1 MAVRYCSELGENLQT
16 IVQRL
21 CANQDLLKLLYFSD
35 KDPLGHEDI
44 ENEVIQKEIQNK
56 LIKVVPIVGSK
67 ETAQCVA
74 VLRVIGGYKIP
85 GNTEFRTVKLAVE
98 IFVPLTQWFI
108 KSTNLRPFLIL
119 GEIQKALEGKTIN
132 GLGKLSGGDFNLNFI
147 SDEICSYEM
156 FFDITAYD

>member
-1 MAVRYCSELGENLQT
+1 MAVRYCSELGENLQ
-16 IVQRL
+16 IIIQRL

-44 ENEVIQKEIQNK
+44 DNEIIQKEIQNK
-56 LIKVVPIVGSK
+56 LIKVIPVVGPK

-85 GNTEFRTVKLAVE
+85 GNGEFKNVKLAIE
-98 IFVPLTQWFI
+98 IFVPLTQWFV

-119 GEIQKALEGKTIN
+119 GEIQKSLDGKSIN

-147 SDEICSYEM
+147 SDEVCSYEM
-156 FFDITAYD
+156 FFDIIAYD

>member
-1 MAVRYCSELGENLQT
+1 MSVRYCSELGENLQT

-44 ENEVIQKEIQNK
+44 DNEVIQKEIQNK
-56 LIKVVPIVGSK
+56 LIKVVPVVGPK
-67 ETAQCVA
+67 ETAQCVT

-85 GNTEFRTVKLAVE
+85 GNSEFKTVKLAVE

-119 GEIQKALEGKTIN
+119 GEIQKSLEGKTIN